1 MSSEDSDGNNSTN
14 AVVMNTR
21 SMEDQ
26 SDALSLSRHSMPLQK
41 DDDYFYYHGDGG
53 KEDDYDEETVAVDH
67 IGLLIGPAL
76 FHCPSAD
83 TEESEFKSSLRSMT
97 SDVTYDNDS
106 DLQDQ
111 EIILH
116 YTTQECVE
124 MKLLIADL
132 KAQLDDQQ
140 LRYREKCNATIS
152 SLQDRIMS
160 LECEND
166 KLRQKLKESQDAA
179 LREGV
184 ETRRVEHLLQG
195 KVKHMTRQMQPHQDR
210 KSHQALRGCSSS
222 TDDSEYS
229 GEDFLPFPLSSH
241 STRNRQVGRSR
252 PSLLDSMRRSFGK
265 DSTANNAVPAMCS
278 SHASSV
284 GSDDLDSHYSWA
296 NADEINAQTGLF
308 NKKSISKL
316 LKDSAKTSCH

>member
-1 MSSEDSDGNNSTN
+1 MGSEDSDDNNSTN
-14 AVVMNTR
+14 AVVMKTR
-21 SMEDQ
+21 SRIVEGQ
-26 SDALSLSRHSMPLQK
+26 TDALSLSLRSMPLHK

-53 KEDDYDEETVAVDH
+53 KEDDYDEETVDH

-83 TEESEFKSSLRSMT
+83 TEERGFKSSLRSMT
-97 SDVTYDNDS
+97 SDVTYDNES

-111 EIILH
+111 DMMLH

-124 MKLLIADL
+124 MKLQIADL

-140 LRYREKCNATIS
+140 LQYREKYNATIS

-195 KVKHMTRQMQPHQDR
+195 MLITAHLLNSFHFF
-210 KSHQALRGCSSS
+210 SSL
-222 TDDSEYS
+222 T
-229 GEDFLPFPLSSH
+229 
-241 STRNRQVGRSR
+241 
-252 PSLLDSMRRSFGK
+252 
-265 DSTANNAVPAMCS
+265 
-278 SHASSV
+278 
-284 GSDDLDSHYSWA
+284 
-296 NADEINAQTGLF
+296 LF
-308 NKKSISKL
+308 
-316 LKDSAKTSCH
+316 

>member
-195 KVKHMTRQMQPHQDR
+195 MLITAHLLISFRFF
-210 KSHQALRGCSSS
+210 SSL
-222 TDDSEYS
+222 TLFW
-229 GEDFLPFPLSSH
+229 FLQIRSS
-241 STRNRQVGRSR
+241 
-252 PSLLDSMRRSFGK
+252 
-265 DSTANNAVPAMCS
+265 
-278 SHASSV
+278 
-284 GSDDLDSHYSWA
+284 
-296 NADEINAQTGLF
+296 I
-308 NKKSISKL
+308 
-316 LKDSAKTSCH
+316 